1 MPKIKWKSSL
11 IVISSAILPV
21 TVSASCFSNQKYTKS
36 EDNPHSKNNQDIQ
49 TASSKNDEKTQIKTI
64 KIDGPTREKN
74 NIFDDKK
81 NTKPKLETSKT
92 QKDIKKQPIVKKHVD
107 QTKENTLDDI
117 GDVELKSIYSEQN
130 SPDNFVTVKLF
141 RHKKNQDTYVAFD
154 FMARLINDHF
164 DISILNNK
172 ESNAT
177 SLKYKI
183 NNDNMLIFDEKSD
196 KIKYMYHNN
205 LYLKPTFSSVERHPR
220 LKFEHWKHV
229 LLDDNS
235 KLREI
240 DLGKHNIDL
249 IVDNGQVY
257 IPFSVL
263 NLIFFSNKYFN
274 LQYNGSEIRI
284 TDFNSSR
291 IYKDRIPDFRV
302 FYDKN
307 RYKTETKQQ
316 RINNYNFLA
325 FMFDYFYGVNN
336 DLYRRNGVKNFYE
349 LSEKVNLKE
358 SLLSTNFDIYNEAY
372 KKLWYEVLND
382 LHSTLVSRSYYR
394 KSEKLFQSLSE
405 QFLSKK
411 YKKSSE
417 VLSKIKKMRGQTISP
432 NGYNYNEKIT
442 HIIGDTARIM
452 FDEFHHLPSSQIPR
466 EQWPFY
472 DSFYLFKEAI
482 NKIREDDVD
491 KKVKNIIIDIS
502 TNGGGSSLAMQQVAG
517 FLSNKPINLYIFNT
531 LSNQYTDMSFRVD
544 TNEDNKYDEK
554 DGFPQ
559 YNWYILT
566 GINTFSAANL
576 FAHWAKESGNA
587 KIIGNK
593 SGGGMYAIMPT
604 VLPDGTNV
612 NISSINAWTGGLKVE
627 PKLKSQMPYTENG
640 VDVDYELS
648 YDDYY
653 KDNIINLLK
662 PPVR

>member
-130 SPDNFVTVKLF
+130 SPDNLVTVKLF
-141 RHKKNQDTYVAFD
+141 RHKKNQDIYVAFD

-240 DLGKHNIDL
+240 DLGKHSIDL

-291 IYKDRIPDFRV
+291 IY
-302 FYDKN
+302 
-307 RYKTETKQQ
+307 
-316 RINNYNFLA
+316 
-325 FMFDYFYGVNN
+325 
-336 DLYRRNGVKNFYE
+336 
-349 LSEKVNLKE
+349 
-358 SLLSTNFDIYNEAY
+358 
-372 KKLWYEVLND
+372 
-382 LHSTLVSRSYYR
+382 
-394 KSEKLFQSLSE
+394 
-405 QFLSKK
+405 
-411 YKKSSE
+411 
-417 VLSKIKKMRGQTISP
+417 
-432 NGYNYNEKIT
+432 
-442 HIIGDTARIM
+442 
-452 FDEFHHLPSSQIPR
+452 
-466 EQWPFY
+466 
-472 DSFYLFKEAI
+472 
-482 NKIREDDVD
+482 
-491 KKVKNIIIDIS
+491 
-502 TNGGGSSLAMQQVAG
+502 
-517 FLSNKPINLYIFNT
+517 
-531 LSNQYTDMSFRVD
+531 
-544 TNEDNKYDEK
+544 
-554 DGFPQ
+554 
-559 YNWYILT
+559 
-566 GINTFSAANL
+566 
-576 FAHWAKESGNA
+576 
-587 KIIGNK
+587 
-593 SGGGMYAIMPT
+593 
-604 VLPDGTNV
+604 
-612 NISSINAWTGGLKVE
+612 
-627 PKLKSQMPYTENG
+627 
-640 VDVDYELS
+640 
-648 YDDYY
+648 
-653 KDNIINLLK
+653 
-662 PPVR
+662 